1 MSKRLANSIPDFP
14 GFPTNWEDS
23 KFTRCHFSETND
35 FTTKNVQISEIIM
48 KQTTSKVKVYSLTSR
63 DSLIYKDI
71 ILDKKITETIIIE
84 T

>member
-1 MSKRLANSIPDFP
+1 
-14 GFPTNWEDS
+14 
-23 KFTRCHFSETND
+23 
-35 FTTKNVQISEIIM
+35 M

-71 ILDKKITETIIIE
+71 TLDKKITETIIIE

>member
-23 KFTRCHFSETND
+23 KFTRCYFSETND
-35 FTTKNVQISEIIM
+35 FTTKKAQISEIIM